1 MKVIMSSLMYVNK
14 DQSILLLLTQRM
26 AELTFLMLKLLM
38 VVEL

>member
-26 AELTFLMLKLLM
+26 AELTFLILKLLM